1 MLELARSLEGHLTAT
16 VHGTAD
22 DLAKCGDLVAV
33 LRRKVGRVVV
43 NGYPT
48 GVEVSHAMHHGGPYP
63 ATTDART
70 TSVGS
75 AAIERFVRP
84 ICFQDVPDTLL
95 PEELRADNPR
105 GIWRLVDGRLT
116 KDPL

>member
-1 MLELARSLEGHLTAT
+1 MLDLARGLEGHLTAT
-16 VHGTAD
+16 VHGTEE
-22 DLAKCGDLVAV
+22 DLAQCGDLLAV
-33 LRRKVGRVVV
+33 LGRKVGRLVV

-48 GVEVSHAMHHGGPYP
+48 GVEVSYAMQHGGPYP
-63 ATTDART
+63 ATTDSRT

-84 ICFQDVPDTLL
+84 ICYQDVPDTLL
-95 PEELRADNPR
+95 PEELRVGNPR